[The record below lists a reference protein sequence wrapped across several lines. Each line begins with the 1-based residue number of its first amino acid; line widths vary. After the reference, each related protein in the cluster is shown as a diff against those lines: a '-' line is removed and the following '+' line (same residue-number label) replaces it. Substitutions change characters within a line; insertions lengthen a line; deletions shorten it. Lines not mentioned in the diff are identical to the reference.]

1 MRCWTRYMLLVP
13 VLAIVQALS
22 SCSTIDGPEDDGK
35 SPVEASLAFTVS
47 SAAGATTRMDNDVVQ
62 VEGQQ
67 FRGMKSLLVIPFTT
81 NGEPVKA
88 EDMPLIS
95 TVSGNDNNKVAN
107 NQYYYF
113 DKCYMSRGTNYVLVY
128 GQAADITGK
137 TASNLNGKLE
147 TNLVDRMLPND
158 ITFSLSSIRSTTAVD
173 FKAQDLANYLTTI
186 ANTTGWSTTS
196 NEQMKALY
204 LDFINAQSEGNGLMA
219 GSAAHVKAYVA
230 ALKTQLT
237 TIKNAEG
244 TATEIVTLCTDIIA
258 KIDNNNSIDNNT
270 YPASI
275 DLPDGAAALRW
286 SNGVFK
292 VCTTTTTL
300 DNINNITRWTYPAE
314 LRYYA
319 NSGIQT
325 SKQDVTKPNYE
336 GQSSWSSLLTNY
348 YKAGNAVTGE
358 TKSVAV
364 KDPLHYGVACL
375 QMTLNKITGTL
386 KDAKDQTVNYQDA
399 SKFPLKAVIIG
410 AQHSVGFDFKPKEP
424 QSDVDARFIYD
435 TVVGSANATTGNYTV
450 NTLVLQTY
458 DGEKV
463 PIILEFENKTGS
475 AFHGKDGIIYPDTK
489 FYLIAQID
497 PANGASSNSLAQ
509 GRVFTCDFITQM
521 TLSVI
526 SLANAYS
533 CMPDLLAPRLE
544 IGVQVTTTWI
554 QPTTTT
560 VIL

>member
-1 MRCWTRYMLLVP
+1 MRRWTRYMLLVP

-47 SAAGATTRMDNDVVQ
+47 SAAESKTRMSIDVVQ

-88 EDMPLIS
+88 ENMPLIS

-158 ITFSLSSIRSTTAVD
+158 ITFSLSSIRSTTDVD
-173 FKAQDLANYLTTI
+173 ADAQALASYITTI

-244 TATEIVTLCTDIIA
+244 TATEIVTLCTDIITN
-258 KIDNNNSIDNNT
+258 IDNNNSIDNNT

-314 LRYYA
+314 LWYYA

-325 SKQDVTKPNYE
+325 SKQDVTKTNYV
-336 GQSSWSSLLTNY
+336 GQSPWSSLLNNY

-386 KDAKDQTVNYQDA
+386 KDAKDQTVTYQA
-399 SKFPLKAVIIG
+399 SQFPLKAIIIG
-410 AQHSVGFDFKPKEP
+410 GQHSVGFDFKPKEP

-497 PANGASSNSLAQ
+497 PANGSSSNSLAQ

>member
-1 MRCWTRYMLLVP
+1 MRRWTRYMLLVP

-47 SAAGATTRMDNDVVQ
+47 SAAESKTRMSIDVVQ

-88 EDMPLIS
+88 DNMPLIS

-158 ITFSLSSIRSTTAVD
+158 ITFSLSSIRSTTDVD
-173 FKAQDLANYLTTI
+173 ADAQALASYITTI

-219 GSAAHVKAYVA
+219 GSAAHVKAYVN
-230 ALKTQLT
+230 ALKQQ
-237 TIKNAEG
+237 IE
-244 TATEIVTLCTDIIA
+244 
-258 KIDNNNSIDNNT
+258 NNT
-270 YPASI
+270 DALSIAILANINADAKSCLDNGYPSASTSLG
-275 DLPDGAAALRW
+275 LPDGAAALRW
-286 SNGVFK
+286 SNNAFK

-364 KDPLHYGVACL
+364 KDPLQYGVACL

-386 KDAKDQTVNYQDA
+386 KDAKDQTVTYQA
-399 SKFPLKAVIIG
+399 SQFPLKAIIIG
-410 AQHSVGFDFKPKEP
+410 GQHSVGFDFKPKEP

-450 NTLVLQTY
+450 NTLVFQTY

-463 PIILEFENKTGS
+463 PVILEFENKTGS

-497 PANGASSNSLAQ
+497 PANSAEPANKPEDYDDIKK
-509 GRVFTCDFITQM
+509 RVFTQDHTTEM
-521 TLSVI
+521 TMSVI

-544 IGVQVTTTWI
+544 IGVQVTTQWI
-554 QPTTTT
+554 QSTTTT

>member
-1 MRCWTRYMLLVP
+1 MLLVP

-244 TATEIVTLCTDIIA
+244 TATEIVTLCTDIITN
-258 KIDNNNSIDNNT
+258 IDNNNSIDNNT

-275 DLPDGAAALRW
+275 GLPDGAAALRW
-286 SNGVFK
+286 SNNAFK

-364 KDPLHYGVACL
+364 KDPLQYGVACL

-497 PANGASSNSLAQ
+497 PANGSSSNSLAQ

>member
-1 MRCWTRYMLLVP
+1 MMKWTRNMLLMP
-13 VLAIVQALS
+13 VLMVQALS
-22 SCSTIDGPEDDGK
+22 SCSLIDEPESDDN
-35 SPVEASLAFTVS
+35 SPVKASLAFTVS
-47 SAAGATTRMDNDVVQ
+47 SAAESKTRMSIDVVQ

-95 TVSGNDNNKVAN
+95 TVSGNDDNKVEDKN
-107 NQYYYF
+107 YYYF
-113 DKCYMSRGTNYVLVY
+113 DKCSMIRGTNRVLVY
-128 GQAADITGK
+128 GQAADIANK
-137 TASNLNGKLE
+137 TALSLNGKLE

-158 ITFSLSSIRSTTAVD
+158 ITFSLSPIRKTTDVHAD
-173 FKAQDLANYLTTI
+173 AQALASYMTTI
-186 ANTTGWSTTS
+186 ANTNGWSTTN

-219 GSAAHVKAYVA
+219 GSAAHVKAYVN

-244 TATEIVTLCTDIIA
+244 TATEIVTLCTGIITN
-258 KIDNNNSIDNNT
+258 IDNNNSIDNNT
-270 YPASI
+270 YPTSI

-286 SNGVFK
+286 SNGAFK

-314 LRYYA
+314 LWYYT

-325 SKQDVTKPNYE
+325 SKQDVTKTNYV
-336 GQSSWSSLLTNY
+336 GQSPWSSLLNNY
-348 YKAGNAVTGE
+348 YTAGNAVTGE

-386 KDAKDQTVNYQDA
+386 KDAKDQTVTYQA
-399 SKFPLKAVIIG
+399 SQFPLKAIIIG
-410 AQHSVGFDFKPKEP
+410 GQHSVGFDFKPKEP

-435 TVVGSANATTGNYTV
+435 TVVGSADATTGNYTV

-463 PIILEFENKTGS
+463 PVILEFENKTGS

-497 PANGASSNSLAQ
+497 PANGSSSNSLAQ

-544 IGVQVTTTWI
+544 IGVQVTTQWI
-554 QPTTTT
+554 QSTTTT